1 MKSNSASDVALIQ
14 TILFP
19 VDFSP
24 ASATA
29 ASFVRS
35 LAAIFDARV
44 TLLHVIKPFDFSAFE
59 LLGRTVSEIEAEQ
72 NGLARQ
78 RLDAFL
84 AQDLPAPSCVR
95 KIALGEPAEEIVTTA
110 RTHHFDLIVIPTY
123 SEGAFRRALLGS
135 TAAKVLN
142 DADCAVLTPQ
152 HAPDQ
157 PVRPFGQ
164 RRIAC
169 AIRLDEEGARV
180 LRYAGPLAQAAGA
193 QLSIIHVLPGRESG
207 LTVLFDPEEEQHA
220 RAARQRIAELQ
231 HAAGTHAEVRLASGP
246 IRQTILDTAAKLDPG
261 LLVIGRSP
269 VAGALGR
276 MRDLTY
282 ALIRDAHCP
291 VLSI

>member
-1 MKSNSASDVALIQ
+1 MALIQ

-24 ASATA
+24 ACA
-29 ASFVRS
+29 AAAPFVRN
-35 LAAIFDARV
+35 LAGIFGARV

-59 LLGRTVSEIEAEQ
+59 LLGRTVPEIEAEQ
-72 NGLARQ
+72 GGLARQ

-95 KIALGEPAEEIVTTA
+95 KIALGEPAEEIATAA

-123 SEGAFRRALLGS
+123 SEGAFRHALLGS

-152 HAPDQ
+152 HSVDRQVHAA
-157 PVRPFGQ
+157 GQ
-164 RRIAC
+164 RQIAC
-169 AIRLDEEGARV
+169 AIRLDDEGARV
-180 LRYAGPLAQAAGA
+180 LRYAGQLAQAAGA
-193 QLSIIHVLPGRESG
+193 QLSILHVLPVRESD
-207 LTVLFDPEEEQHA
+207 LTVLFDREEEQPA
-220 RAARQRIAELQ
+220 RNAQQRISDLQ
-231 HAAGTHAEVRLASGP
+231 RSAGTHAEVRLASGP
-246 IRQTILDTAAKLDPG
+246 IRQTILDAADALHPG